1 LRAEIRDEANP
12 MPYRPITPLKGP
24 GVVLMEA
31 LYDEQEGARQA
42 QRADA
47 ARSRAAAP
55 SRRRTVG
62 LAAALLTAALLV
74 GAAVAALPRSGPAA
88 TPSAIVSL
96 ATLAGD
102 APTTTAFDG
111 QRYTIAFTA
120 ANPMRASARM
130 YAVKQGYSF
139 DIPDYGSIAFVI
151 SGPQGGADLGYF
163 DGGGEPNTGVRIV
176 VAASDLTV
184 DGSALR

>member
-1 LRAEIRDEANP
+1 

-24 GVVLMEA
+24 SVVLMEA

-42 QRADA
+42 QRAEA

-55 SRRRTVG
+55 GRRRTAR
-62 LAAALLTAALLV
+62 LAAALLGVAVLV
-74 GAAVAALPRSGPAA
+74 AAAVAALPRSGPAA
-88 TPSAIVSL
+88 TPPAVLSL

-111 QRYTIAFTA
+111 RRYTIAFTA

-151 SGPQGGADLGYF
+151 SGPQGGAALGYF

>member
-1 LRAEIRDEANP
+1 

-24 GVVLMEA
+24 GIVAMEA

-47 ARSRAAAP
+47 ARSRAAVP
-55 SRRRTVG
+55 SRR
-62 LAAALLTAALLV
+62 LAAALLAGPLLV
-74 GAAVAALPRSGPAA
+74 VTAVAALPRSGPGA
-88 TPSAIVSL
+88 TPSAVLSL

-120 ANPMRASARM
+120 VNPLSIVADGRM
-130 YAVKQGYSF
+130 
-139 DIPDYGSIAFVI
+139 
-151 SGPQGGADLGYF
+151 
-163 DGGGEPNTGVRIV
+163 
-176 VAASDLTV
+176 
-184 DGSALR
+184 

>member
-1 LRAEIRDEANP
+1 

-24 GVVLMEA
+24 GIVAMEA

-47 ARSRAAAP
+47 ARSRAAVP
-55 SRRRTVG
+55 SRRRTAG
-62 LAAALLTAALLV
+62 LAAALVAVSLLV
-74 GAAVAALPRSGPAA
+74 VTAVAALPRSGPGA
-88 TPSAIVSL
+88 TPSVVLSL
-96 ATLAGD
+96 ATLAGN

-120 ANPMRASARM
+120 VNPLSIVADGRM

-139 DIPDYGSIAFVI
+139 DTPSDPVFVI
-151 SGPQGGADLGYF
+151 AGPQGGTALAYF

>member
-1 LRAEIRDEANP
+1 

-24 GVVLMEA
+24 GIVAMEA

-42 QRADA
+42 QRDEA

-55 SRRRTVG
+55 GRRRMARV
-62 LAAALLTAALLV
+62 AAALLGVAVLV
-74 GAAVAALPRSGPAA
+74 AAAVAALPRSGPAA
-88 TPSAIVSL
+88 TPPAVLSL

-120 ANPMRASARM
+120 VNPLSIVADGRM

-151 SGPQGGADLGYF
+151 SGPQGGAALGYF

>member
-1 LRAEIRDEANP
+1 

-24 GVVLMEA
+24 GIVAMEA

-47 ARSRAAAP
+47 ARSRAAVP
-55 SRRRTVG
+55 SRR
-62 LAAALLTAALLV
+62 LAAALLAVALLV
-74 GAAVAALPRSGPAA
+74 VTAVAALPRSGPGA
-88 TPSAIVSL
+88 TPSAVRSL
-96 ATLAGD
+96 ATLAGN

-120 ANPMRASARM
+120 VNPLSIVADGRM

-139 DIPDYGSIAFVI
+139 DTPSDPVFVI
-151 SGPQGGADLGYF
+151 AGPQGGTALAYF